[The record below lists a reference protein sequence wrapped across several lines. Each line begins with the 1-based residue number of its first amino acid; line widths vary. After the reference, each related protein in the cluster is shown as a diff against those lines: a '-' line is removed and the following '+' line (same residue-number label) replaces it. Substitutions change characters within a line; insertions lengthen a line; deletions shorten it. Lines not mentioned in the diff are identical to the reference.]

1 MNKVVSTLRDFGIN
15 ADLRDWQRLGDNQA
29 RFLHRLIILGAVV
42 GSAGKYSTVWLL
54 PDGRRLEIQSMSVR
68 IV

>member
-1 MNKVVSTLRDFGIN
+1 MNKVTSTLRDFGIN